1 MEGKAGNINK
11 LFLHIGAANQI
22 YEGFI
27 NSDKNTVSPRGA
39 KYERLDEVLDV
50 SKPWHYADESVD
62 GIVGMA
68 IF

>member
-50 SKPWHYADESVD
+50 SKP
-62 GIVGMA
+62 
-68 IF
+68 